1 MSTENAG
8 IKYEDF
14 KSEEYVEGVDLL
26 HSLVELF
33 VGPFKTKEE
42 KAHDNI
48 NEIIESL
55 PDSRIEKIAR
65 IADSP
70 APSGGEMYG
79 GGNFTDIY
87 RILNPDSTI
96 NIQAIPGKMG
106 DTSMLGREEKREL
119 ASGIS
124 WEGLMKQLEENP
136 NKPSMTKNELAKI
149 FGQGFPRTYLSEE
162 FYLNGNP
169 RTGHFVNSHPVKK
182 KKYPFGP

>member
-1 MSTENAG
+1 MSTENTG
-8 IKYEDF
+8 IKYKDF

-33 VGPFKTKEE
+33 VGPFKTKEK

-55 PDSRIEKIAR
+55 PDDKIERIAR
-65 IADSP
+65 IGHSP
-70 APSGGEMYG
+70 APFGSSSY

-96 NIQAIPGKMG
+96 NIQAIPGQTG

-136 NKPSMTKNELAKI
+136 NKASMTKNELARV

-162 FYLNGNP
+162 FYLNENP
-169 RTGHFVNSHPVKK
+169 RTGYFVNGHPVKK